1 LSPNALRGKTRFVTT
16 GDHLHDVLTGQ
27 HVTILQTS
35 RDTDGK
41 LLQLEVRLDPGGW
54 VPLHVHV
61 RQDERVEVLEG
72 SLTVRVA
79 GKEQLLGVGDSA
91 DVPRRRMHT
100 VRNAGDRDVRFLME
114 ARPARHLEEAMRAMF
129 GVLGLLRPLARLRRG
144 R

>member
-1 LSPNALRGKTRFVTT
+1 
-16 GDHLHDVLTGQ
+16 
-27 HVTILQTS
+27 
-35 RDTDGK
+35 

-79 GKEQLLGVGDSA
+79 GKEQVLGVGSSA
-91 DVPRRRMHT
+91 DVPRRRLHT

-114 ARPARHLEEAMRAMF
+114 ARPARHLEAAMRAMF

>member
-1 LSPNALRGKTRFVTT
+1 LSSNAFSDKTRFVTT

-27 HVTILQTS
+27 HVTILRTS
-35 RDTDGK
+35 RDTNGQ

-72 SLTVRVA
+72 SLTIRVA
-79 GKEQLLGVGDSA
+79 GKERLLAVGNSV
-91 DVPRRRMHT
+91 DVPRRKMHT
-100 VRNAGDRDVRFLME
+100 VRNAGNGDVLFLME
-114 ARPARHLEEAMRAMF
+114 ARPARHLEAAMRAMF
-129 GVLGLLRPLARLRRG
+129 RVLGLLKPLARIRRG